1 MLARIFL
8 AAVGGLYAYL
18 AWWCSV
24 SPGETSQLV
33 GFQLVG
39 GSGRSEFLTVYGG
52 LEAGMA
58 AIFLLPLL
66 RPALQYSALLNCT
79 LIHLGLVAFRT
90 AGFVL
95 FTDIQTMTM
104 KLAAG
109 EWLILILSGLLLW
122 KSPKGKR

>member
-8 AAVGGLYAYL
+8 AAVGGLYAWL

-24 SPGETSQLV
+24 SPAETSQLV

-58 AIFLLPLL
+58 AIFLMPLL
-66 RPALQYSALLNCT
+66 RPALQSSALLNCT
-79 LIHLGLVAFRT
+79 LIHLGIVTFRT
-90 AGFVL
+90 AGFIL
-95 FTDIQTMTM
+95 FSDIQTMTM

-109 EWLILILSGLLLW
+109 EWVILILSGLLLW
-122 KSPKGKR
+122 KAPKGKR